1 MKHLEN
7 FNSFSTNEK
16 KGYAQLPGGGMDEEA
31 GKRHQEEMKD
41 PKKKKKWLA
50 ELNKKPKGKQ
60 QKDKRVKG

>member
-1 MKHLEN
+1 
-7 FNSFSTNEK
+7 
-16 KGYAQLPGGGMDEEA
+16 MDEEA